1 MPALLTLVGVL
12 LALGANCAPAPP
24 QTGGAPSGARPAAT
38 AGSPATAGNAA
49 PLAAAGQAAPS
60 TQRPRPLTTVTLTIP
75 QKGMPFLPF
84 HVAKELG
91 FDQMNGL
98 DLEVQVMPGQP
109 SVAALISGGLDF
121 SASAGAL
128 VNGRLNGAPVAVVMT
143 GIDRSTYAL
152 YAKPAI
158 QRVEDLRGQTLAVDA
173 VGGSQYSELGLALEK
188 LGMRLDEARVV
199 GLPAP
204 STVAGMESGA
214 VDAAVVAP
222 PDDVRL
228 EQLGLGFHRLLNL
241 GDYVVGLNGGL
252 GTAAASLQSRP
263 EMVDAMV
270 LTSLM
275 GLRYVKENRAG
286 TIPLMPEFVGL
297 NADTAAEVYDRTVG
311 AYSDGRST
319 PAARTEI
326 VEHAAAIVKP
336 AEAVPASAVFDFG
349 PLDRA
354 ETELRTRAWRPN

>member
-1 MPALLTLVGVL
+1 
-12 LALGANCAPAPP
+12 
-24 QTGGAPSGARPAAT
+24 
-38 AGSPATAGNAA
+38 
-49 PLAAAGQAAPS
+49 
-60 TQRPRPLTTVTLTIP
+60 
-75 QKGMPFLPF
+75 MPFLPF
-84 HVAKELG
+84 HVAKERG
-91 FDQMNGL
+91 FDHDNGI
-98 DLEVQVMPGQP
+98 DLELQVMPGQP

-128 VNGRLNGAPVAVVMT
+128 VNGRLNGAPVVVVMT
-143 GIDRSTYAL
+143 GIDKSTYAL
-152 YAKPAI
+152 YAKPGI
-158 QRVEDLRGQTLAVDA
+158 QRVEDLRGQTVAVDA
-173 VGGSQYSELGLALEK
+173 VGGSQYSELGLALDK
-188 LGMRLDEARVV
+188 LGVRLDEVRVV

-228 EQLGLGFHRLLNL
+228 EQLGMGFHRLFDL

-252 GTAAASLQSRP
+252 GTATASLQSRS
-263 EMVDAMV
+263 ELVDAMV

-286 TIPLMPEFVGL
+286 TLPLMPEFVGL
-297 NADTAAEVYDRTVG
+297 NPDTGAVVYDRTVS

-326 VEHAAAIVKP
+326 LEHAAAIMKP
-336 AEAVPASAVFDFG
+336 GEPVPASAVFDFG

-354 ETELRTRAWRPN
+354 ETELRARGWRPD